1 MSGQDKLFNDALK
14 KGRQQDSFY
23 RLENSGGK
31 YVEEG
36 PLKEYAKAHSYY
48 IGTITT
54 ETKMRFGNPVNS
66 VKTMEFLPENELIDY
81 IVANLRNSSL
91 ISGIPQSF
99 KFNGKPACGWIT
111 KEHISGIDAYR
122 NNVSPFFTRFDNIK
136 WTGTIKDG
144 VIDGDGVGV
153 IDGDNKLFI
162 FTGKFQNGFPVGQ
175 FTVCQYTKTV
185 LTKKNYCFDRE
196 KVSDIRKA
204 SLTAFTGNTATYAY
218 DGYTAIISPDGS
230 GVLDPR
236 FIARRDSI
244 KRAEEMALEK
254 KARES
259 DPQYN
264 WEKSHTIY
272 FSSTYRKG
280 YHSFSFSEHHSD
292 KDRFKMK
299 QALQLESDAF
309 LGFGTPYGDYYAP
322 AGQFYAEELD
332 DYLASGDK
340 DNYSSTTWFVLNLLK
355 QLPELKKSRILA
367 DRLSHSCLKHWWLKD
382 YFDLYGNYGSLT
394 EEEINKWE
402 IDYILNNR
410 AEDVVASYNKYFP
423 KGKRKG
429 YSKED
434 FKKDYVSLFIDEAT
448 RVIASDE
455 LPRLSC
461 SFDGASILSGDARV
475 DFRRKYLEQL
485 KTENYPDADF
495 ALDCLHFMD
504 AYYLSAS
511 ADTTTYVLYQR
522 DTEGA
527 YLLDAEEYVKS
538 LQQGLKAAAPIKE
551 RLITIK
557 DICQKKEDKI
567 RHWYTR
573 IDDINLDA
581 RIHRQGLR
589 EKHNEEFKVFKAEMC
604 EKCRIDGS
612 KTTTPKGWDSG
623 NPDLIFGRPAQSD
636 EAGKVVLVNGEE
648 IKWKYVKY
656 DSGTIIEARGA
667 YYGDYKTVDEM
678 MSAII
683 RMCNDKW
690 R

>member
-1 MSGQDKLFNDALK
+1 MSGQDKLFNDAFK

-111 KEHISGIDAYR
+111 KEYISRIDAYR

-196 KVSDIRKA
+196 NVSDIRKA
-204 SLTAFTGNTATYAY
+204 SLTAFTGNTATYSNSFLSAKI
-218 DGYTAIISPDGS
+218 TPDGKGTLTPEHQQMIGKQLAEQEQNRIKAEAERDWKKRHTMYFTSSKKS
-230 GVLDPR
+230 GV
-236 FIARRDSI
+236 
-244 KRAEEMALEK
+244 
-254 KARES
+254 
-259 DPQYN
+259 Q
-264 WEKSHTIY
+264 
-272 FSSTYRKG
+272 
-280 YHSFSFSEHHSD
+280 SFSFTEHHSD
-292 KDRFKMK
+292 KDRFNMK
-299 QALQLESDAF
+299 LALHSANSWN
-309 LGFGTPYGDYYAP
+309 LGTGMPYGDFYFP
-322 AGQFYAEELD
+322 AGQFYAEEFD
-332 DYLASGDK
+332 DYLASGNDVE
-340 DNYSSTTWFVLNLLK
+340 YWRTMSSVLEMIKLFPRLK
-355 QLPELKKSRILA
+355 ESQILA
-367 DRLSHSCLKHWWLKD
+367 DRLSRACLKYWWLKEF
-382 YFDLYGNYGSLT
+382 YDLYGNYGSLT

-402 IDYILNNR
+402 IEYILNNKP
-410 AEDVVASYNKYFP
+410 EDVAANYNKYFP
-423 KGKRKG
+423 KGKRKA

-434 FKKDYVSLFIDEAT
+434 FKKNYSSIFINDAK
-448 RVIASDE
+448 RVIKSDE
-455 LPRLSC
+455 LPRLSRR
-461 SFDGASILSGDARV
+461 FKGASILSGDARI
-475 DFRRKYLEQL
+475 DFRRTYLEQL
-485 KTENYPDADF
+485 KAENYPNADL

-511 ADTTTYVLYQR
+511 ADTTKYMLYQKSI
-522 DTEGA
+522 DGA
-527 YLLDAEEYVKS
+527 YMIDANEYVES
-538 LQQGLKAAAPIKE
+538 LTLGLEAAPSIQN
-551 RLITIK
+551 RLTDLK
-557 DICQKKEDKI
+557 DVCQKKEGVI
-567 RHWYTR
+567 RHWYIATY
-573 IDDINLDA
+573 DINKEA
-581 RIHRQGLR
+581 RDYRQQLR
-589 EKHNEEFKVFKAEMC
+589 KKENARFQQYKADMC